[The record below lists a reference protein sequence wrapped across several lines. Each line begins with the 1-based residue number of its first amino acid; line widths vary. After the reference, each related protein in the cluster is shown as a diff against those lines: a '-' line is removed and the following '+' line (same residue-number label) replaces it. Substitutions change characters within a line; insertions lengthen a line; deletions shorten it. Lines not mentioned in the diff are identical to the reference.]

1 MKGFFLLLLLAV
13 LIFPMWALAVS
24 LILIILLKVV
34 GMFAS
39 ASGLQSGQTGTR
51 RSE

>member
-1 MKGFFLLLLLAV
+1 MKGFLLLLLAAV
-13 LIFPMWALAVS
+13 LIFPTWALAGGLMLV
-24 LILIILLKVV
+24 ILLKVA

-39 ASGLQSGQTGTR
+39 ASGLHSGQTGTR